1 MRSRIGSTIL
11 LGLLYS
17 QAFFGLAAVAA
28 VAVSDDVSRQA
39 ATVSSGA
46 AALSSPAA

>member
-17 QAFFGLAAVAA
+17 QAVFGLVAVAA
-28 VAVSDDVSRQA
+28 VAVSDNVSRQA
-39 ATVSSGA
+39 ATTPSNAS
-46 AALSSPAA
+46 ALPSPVA